1 MTQQIL
7 KVLSNTAT
15 GHPLMDFSL
24 PAALITATAHNFM
37 AYSSNCLSRV
47 PNTITSI
54 LHQYHL
60 ILNVCADIHIL
71 NKLNKEVLESWIQL
85 FLRHSKLTGIQYAPL
100 CNIVYLI

>member
-37 AYSSNCLSRV
+37 AYSFNCLSRV

-60 ILNVCADIHIL
+60 ILNVCADIPIL

-85 FLRHSKLTGIQYAPL
+85 FLRHSKLTGKQYAPL

>member
-37 AYSSNCLSRV
+37 AYSLNCLSRV

-54 LHQYHL
+54 LHQYYL

-71 NKLNKEVLESWIQL
+71 SKEVLKSWIQL
-85 FLRHSKLTGIQYAPL
+85 LFKHNKLTGIQYASYVTL
-100 CNIVYLI
+100 CI